1 MNFQILDIVL
11 YSKKGESRVVKLQ
24 PGALNIITGAS
35 KTGKTAL
42 IEIIDYCLGS
52 SECYIPEGIIRRSTS
67 WVGLRLLVDKGEVFV
82 ARRIPKPGVKTSF
95 EIYYDVQTKLDIPS
109 LNQLKTTTN
118 LQTLELL
125 LSKHVGIGENIH
137 EPPEGQTRKSLQANI
152 RHALFF
158 NFQQQSEIIS
168 NKHLFHKQSEEW
180 IPQAIRDV
188 LPFFLGAVDEDY
200 IRKMDRLRQIKGNL
214 RLLERKQM
222 EFEAVRGSG
231 LTKAH
236 LLLSESQN
244 LGLFPVS
251 DLPQTWE
258 ECVTALR
265 EIRQESVNPDK
276 EVLIED
282 DEFERL
288 QQERAH
294 LIEDYKLLKTELEA
308 AKSLDTDRSSYAIES
323 KEQVARLSTIGLFQ
337 GNGENLVVCPVCQS
351 ELKNDAL
358 PNVSQLRSALSKVE
372 KQVRITTERSPKM
385 QQAIRTL
392 ESSIEEIQRKLSDNR
407 EAAEAIQANNQ
418 RLQDVRDRATRRAY
432 ILGRVELYL
441 ESLPQLQETSDLQ
454 QKIKILLEE
463 IKTLE
468 EETSNEAIQEK
479 LQSIVSIISYD
490 MNSWAKELLLE
501 HSEFPLR
508 LDTKRLTVIADTS
521 DGPIAMDKMG
531 SGENWVGYHL
541 IAHFA
546 LHKWFVAKHR
556 PVPRFLVI
564 DQPSQVYF
572 PADRDLDGSLNEIK
586 DEDREAVSR
595 MFKLMVSVIESL
607 SPDFQIILTDHAD
620 IREQWFQ
627 NCVVERWRGGTKL
640 VPIEWDTQDENIES

>member
-1 MNFQILDIVL
+1 MSFQILDIVL
-11 YSKKGESRVVKLQ
+11 YNKKGESRVVKLK

-82 ARRIPKPGVKTSF
+82 ARRVPKPGVKTSF

-109 LNQLKTTTN
+109 LYQLKTTTN

-125 LSKHVGIGENIH
+125 LSKHAGISENIH

-200 IRKMDRLRQIKGNL
+200 IRKMDRLRQLKGNL

-265 EIRQESVNPDK
+265 EIRQESVNPDR

-288 QQERAH
+288 QQERAR

-308 AKSLDTDRSSYAIES
+308 AKSLDIDRSSYSKES

-337 GNGENLVVCPVCQS
+337 GNEENLVVCPVCQS

-432 ILGRVELYL
+432 IMGRVELYL

-454 QKIKILLEE
+454 QKIKVLLEE

-479 LQSIVSIISYD
+479 LQSIISIISYD
-490 MNSWAKELLLE
+490 MNYWAKGLLLE

-546 LHKWFVAKHR
+546 LHKWFVTKHR

-595 MFKLMVSVIESL
+595 MFKLMVSVIETL
-607 SPDFQIILTDHAD
+607 NPEFQIILTDHAD

-627 NCVVERWRGGTKL
+627 DCVVERWRGGTKL
-640 VPIEWDTQDENIES
+640 VPIEWDTQEEIIDN

>member
-1 MNFQILDIVL
+1 MSFQILDIVL
-11 YSKKGESRVVKLQ
+11 YSKKGESRVVQLQ

-200 IRKMDRLRQIKGNL
+200 IRKMDRLRQLKGNL

-337 GNGENLVVCPVCQS
+337 GNDENLVVCPVCQS

-385 QQAIRTL
+385 QHAIRTL

-508 LDTKRLTVIADTS
+508 LDTKKLTVIADTS

-640 VPIEWDTQDENIES
+640 VPIEWDTQDENVES

>member
-1 MNFQILDIVL
+1 MSFQILDIVL
-11 YSKKGESRVVKLQ
+11 YSKKGESRVVQLQ

-82 ARRIPKPGVKTSF
+82 ARRVPKPGVKTSF
-95 EIYYDVQTKLDIPS
+95 EIYYDVQTKIDIPS

-200 IRKMDRLRQIKGNL
+200 IRKMDKLRQLKGNL

-251 DLPQTWE
+251 DLPQTWD

-265 EIRQESVNPDK
+265 EIRQESVNPNK

-308 AKSLDTDRSSYAIES
+308 AKSLDTDRSSYAKES

-337 GNGENLVVCPVCQS
+337 VNDENLVVCPVCQS
-351 ELKNDAL
+351 ELINDAL

-392 ESSIEEIQRKLSDNR
+392 ESSIEQIQRKLSDNR

-508 LDTKRLTVIADTS
+508 LDTKKLTVIADTS

-541 IAHFA
+541 IALFA

-640 VPIEWDTQDENIES
+640 VPIEWDTQEENIES

>member
-1 MNFQILDIVL
+1 MSFQILDIVL
-11 YSKKGESRVVKLQ
+11 YSKKGESRVVQLQ

-82 ARRIPKPGVKTSF
+82 ARRVPKPGVKTSF
-95 EIYYDVQTKLDIPS
+95 EIYYDVQTKIDIPS

-200 IRKMDRLRQIKGNL
+200 IRKMDKLRQLKGNL

-251 DLPQTWE
+251 DLPQTWD

-308 AKSLDTDRSSYAIES
+308 AKSLDTDRSSYAKES

-337 GNGENLVVCPVCQS
+337 VNDENLVVCPVCQS
-351 ELKNDAL
+351 ELINDAL

-392 ESSIEEIQRKLSDNR
+392 ESSIEQIQRKLSDNR

-490 MNSWAKELLLE
+490 MNSWA
-501 HSEFPLR
+501 
-508 LDTKRLTVIADTS
+508 
-521 DGPIAMDKMG
+521 
-531 SGENWVGYHL
+531 
-541 IAHFA
+541 
-546 LHKWFVAKHR
+546 
-556 PVPRFLVI
+556 
-564 DQPSQVYF
+564 
-572 PADRDLDGSLNEIK
+572 
-586 DEDREAVSR
+586 
-595 MFKLMVSVIESL
+595 
-607 SPDFQIILTDHAD
+607 
-620 IREQWFQ
+620 
-627 NCVVERWRGGTKL
+627 
-640 VPIEWDTQDENIES
+640 

>member
-1 MNFQILDIVL
+1 MSFQILDIVL
-11 YSKKGESRVVKLQ
+11 YSKKGESRVVQLQ

-82 ARRIPKPGVKTSF
+82 ARRVPKPGVKTSF
-95 EIYYDVQTKLDIPS
+95 EIYYDVQTKIDIPS

-200 IRKMDRLRQIKGNL
+200 IRKMDKLRQLKGNL

-251 DLPQTWE
+251 DLPQTWD

-308 AKSLDTDRSSYAIES
+308 AKSLDTDRSSYAKES

-337 GNGENLVVCPVCQS
+337 VNDENLVVCPVCQS
-351 ELKNDAL
+351 ELINDAL

-392 ESSIEEIQRKLSDNR
+392 ESSIEQIQRKLSDNR

-508 LDTKRLTVIADTS
+508 LDTKKLTVIADTS

-640 VPIEWDTQDENIES
+640 VPIEWDTQEENIES

>member
-200 IRKMDRLRQIKGNL
+200 IRKMDRLRQLKGNL

-337 GNGENLVVCPVCQS
+337 GNDENLVVCPVCQS

-385 QQAIRTL
+385 QHAIRTL

-508 LDTKRLTVIADTS
+508 LDTKKLTVIADTS

-640 VPIEWDTQDENIES
+640 VPIEWDTQDENVES

>member
-1 MNFQILDIVL
+1 MSFQILDIVL

-82 ARRIPKPGVKTSF
+82 ARRVPKPGVKTSF
-95 EIYYDVQTKLDIPS
+95 EIYYDVQTKIDIPS
-109 LNQLKTTTN
+109 LNELKTTTN

-200 IRKMDRLRQIKGNL
+200 IRKMDRLRQLKGNL

-308 AKSLDTDRSSYAIES
+308 AKSLDTDRSSYAKES

-337 GNGENLVVCPVCQS
+337 GNDENLVVCPVCQS

-358 PNVSQLRSALSKVE
+358 PNVSQLRSALTKVE

-392 ESSIEEIQRKLSDNR
+392 ESSIEDIQRKLSDNR

-508 LDTKRLTVIADTS
+508 LDTKKLTVIADTS

-607 SPDFQIILTDHAD
+607 SPDFQIVLTDHAD

-640 VPIEWDTQDENIES
+640 VPIEWDTQEENIES

>member
-1 MNFQILDIVL
+1 MSFQILDIVL

-200 IRKMDRLRQIKGNL
+200 IRKMDKLRQLKGNL

-251 DLPQTWE
+251 DLPQTWD

-308 AKSLDTDRSSYAIES
+308 AKSLDTDRSSYAKES

-337 GNGENLVVCPVCQS
+337 VNDENLVVCPVCQS
-351 ELKNDAL
+351 ELINDAL

-508 LDTKRLTVIADTS
+508 LDTKKLTVIADTS

>member
-200 IRKMDRLRQIKGNL
+200 IRKMDKLRQLKGNL

-251 DLPQTWE
+251 DLPQTWD

-308 AKSLDTDRSSYAIES
+308 AKSLDTDRSSYAKES

-337 GNGENLVVCPVCQS
+337 VNDENLVVCPVCQS
-351 ELKNDAL
+351 ELINDAL

-392 ESSIEEIQRKLSDNR
+392 ESSIEQIQRKLSDNR

-508 LDTKRLTVIADTS
+508 LDTKKLTVIADTS

>member
-200 IRKMDRLRQIKGNL
+200 IRKMDKLRQLKGNL

-251 DLPQTWE
+251 DLPQTWD

-308 AKSLDTDRSSYAIES
+308 AKSLDTDRSSYAKES

-337 GNGENLVVCPVCQS
+337 VNDENLVVCPVCQS
-351 ELKNDAL
+351 ELINDAL

-392 ESSIEEIQRKLSDNR
+392 ESSIEQIQRKLSDNR

-508 LDTKRLTVIADTS
+508 LDTKKLTVIADTS

-640 VPIEWDTQDENIES
+640 VPIEWDTQEENIES